1 MDEMQLIVT
10 GYALNIARGALD
22 RVGTITLGTAPAH
35 RYAIITDDATGPLYA
50 GRVAAELPADRTM
63 HLQFA
68 AGEASKTRETWAAL
82 TDELLEAGCGRDT
95 TIIALGGGVTGD
107 LAGFVAAT
115 FLRGVPY
122 VQVPTTL
129 LAMIDSSIGGKTA
142 VDTVHGKNLVG
153 AFHRPSAV
161 VTDPELL
168 LTLPGPHLRAG
179 LAEALKHALIADATL
194 FDWIELHSAEL
205 LDEPGGT
212 HMTELIA
219 RAVAIKARV
228 VEADERESGMRKTLN
243 LGHTVGHAIE
253 QVSGYSLLH
262 GEAVA
267 IGMVVETRAAEAVGI
282 AEPGTCE
289 RLMAALERL
298 ELPTRVPSDLQPDRI
313 LAATRTDKKAREGL
327 VAYALPC
334 RIGEMAGAAQHYG
347 IPLEDS
353 VVRTA
358 LEAGRA

>member
-1 MDEMQLIVT
+1 V
-10 GYALNIARGALD
+10 
-22 RVGTITLGTAPAH
+22 
-35 RYAIITDDATGPLYA
+35 
-50 GRVAAELPADRTM
+50 
-63 HLQFA
+63 
-68 AGEASKTRETWAAL
+68 
-82 TDELLEAGCGRDT
+82 
-95 TIIALGGGVTGD
+95 
-107 LAGFVAAT
+107 
-115 FLRGVPY
+115 
-122 VQVPTTL
+122 
-129 LAMIDSSIGGKTA
+129 
-142 VDTVHGKNLVG
+142 
-153 AFHRPSAV
+153 
-161 VTDPELL
+161 
-168 LTLPGPHLRAG
+168 
-179 LAEALKHALIADATL
+179 IADATL
-194 FDWIELHSAEL
+194 FAWIELHSAEL